1 MVPSSPPSRVALRP
15 PSAAELSPQ
24 APRFLPWLAAI
35 ALFMENL
42 DTTIINTAIPT
53 MSTSLDVAPLRL
65 KSVLTSYTLS
75 LAVFIPIS
83 GWLAD
88 RFGTRKVFGMA
99 ILLFLLGSLFC
110 GLSTTIPFLVASRI
124 LQGAGG
130 AMMTPV
136 GRLAL
141 VRSFP
146 RSQMI
151 ATLNF
156 VLLPALIGPLL
167 GPFLGGLIVHWFHWR
182 VIFFINI
189 PFALLGLALV
199 PKQMPDFRA
208 DAPSPLDAW
217 GFVLFGIGIALLSY
231 VLEVFGEHRL
241 SGAWMGA
248 FLVAAA
254 VFLAAYGVHARRA
267 PAPMLDLGLFRLRS
281 FRVAVIGGFLT
292 RLGVGGTPFLLPL
305 LYQIGMGFPAW
316 QAGLLTMPQAAAAM
330 AMRVVNRPILAAF
343 GHKRVLLANTAILA
357 VTLMAFS
364 RVGPGTPIAWIVAL
378 SFVQGFLSSLQF
390 TSANTLVYANVE
402 DERASRA
409 SSISSTGQQLALS
422 FGVATASL
430 LTAWFLGGTDRGDPG
445 RLVPAI
451 HLAFWALGGFT
462 LLSGALFA
470 TLHPDDGRSISNYR
484 ESSA

>member
-1 MVPSSPPSRVALRP
+1 MTSNSSSSRIALPPP
-15 PSAAELSPQ
+15 AAELSPQ
-24 APRFLPWLAAI
+24 VLRYLPWLVAI

-42 DTTIINTAIPT
+42 DATIINTAVPT
-53 MSTSLDVAPLRL
+53 MAASLAVAPLRL

-88 RFGTRKVFGMA
+88 RYGTRKVFGAA

-110 GLSTTIPFLVASRI
+110 GLSTSIPLLVASRI

-146 RSQMI
+146 RSEMI

-199 PKQMPDFRA
+199 PRQMPDFRA
-208 DAPSPLDAW
+208 DPAPPLDAW
-217 GFVLFGIGIALLSY
+217 GFLLFGTGTALLSY

-241 SGAWMGA
+241 SGASMAA
-248 FLVAAA
+248 FLAASA
-254 VFLAAYGVHARRA
+254 VFLAAYGIHGRRV
-267 PAPMLDLGLFRLRS
+267 PAPMLDLGLFRLRT

-330 AMRVVNRPILAAF
+330 AMRIVNRPVLAAF
-343 GHKRVLLANTAILA
+343 GHKRVLLVNSVLLSMTLA
-357 VTLMAFS
+357 AFT
-364 RVGPGTPIAWIVAL
+364 RVGPGTPIAWIVVL
-378 SFVQGFLSSLQF
+378 SLVQGFLSSLQF
-390 TSANTLVYANVE
+390 TSSNTLVYDNVE
-402 DERASRA
+402 DERTSRA
-409 SSISSTGQQLALS
+409 SSISSTAQQLALS
-422 FGVATASL
+422 FGVAAASL
-430 LTAWFLGGTDRGDPG
+430 LTAWFLGGAHRDDPG

-451 HLAFWALGGFT
+451 HGAFWILGGVT
-462 LLSGALFA
+462 LVAGALFA
-470 TLHPDDGRSISNYR
+470 LLQPEDGKSISNYR
-484 ESSA
+484 HSTV

>member
-1 MVPSSPPSRVALRP
+1 MSPTTIARRPSPPAAA
-15 PSAAELSPQ
+15 PSAF
-24 APRFLPWLAAI
+24 RYLPWLAAI

-42 DTTIINTAIPT
+42 DATIINTAVPT
-53 MSTSLDVAPLRL
+53 MSASLGVAPLRL

-88 RFGTRKVFGMA
+88 RFGTRKVFGAA

-110 GLSTTIPFLVASRI
+110 GLSTTIPVLVASRI

-199 PKQMPDFRA
+199 PKQMPDYR
-208 DAPSPLDAW
+208 DEHAPPLDAW
-217 GFVLFGIGIALLSY
+217 GFVLFGTGTALLSY

-241 SGAWMGA
+241 SGVSMAA
-248 FLVAAA
+248 FLAASA
-254 VFLAAYGVHARRA
+254 FFLTAYGVHSRRV
-267 PAPMLDLGLFRLRS
+267 PAPLLDLGLFHSRS
-281 FRVAVIGGFLT
+281 FRVAVIGGFVT
-292 RLGVGGTPFLLPL
+292 RLSVGGMPFLLPL
-305 LYQIGMGFPAW
+305 LYQIGMGYPAW

-330 AMRVVNRPILAAF
+330 TMRTVNRPVLAAF
-343 GHKRVLLANTAILA
+343 GHKRVLLANTALLGL
-357 VTLMAFS
+357 TLMAFTQ
-364 RVGPGTPIAWIVAL
+364 VGPGTSVTWIVGL
-378 SFVQGFLSSLQF
+378 SFVLGFLSSLQF
-390 TSANTLVYANVE
+390 TSTNTLVYANVE
-402 DERASRA
+402 DERASWA
-409 SSISSTGQQLALS
+409 SSISSTAQQLALS
-422 FGVATASL
+422 FGVAIASL
-430 LTAWFLGGTDRGDPG
+430 LTAAYLGGAERSDPG
-445 RLVPAI
+445 HLLPAI
-451 HLAFWALGGFT
+451 HATFWTLGGFT
-462 LLSGALFA
+462 LLSAALFA
-470 TLHPDDGRSISNYR
+470 PLHADDGQSISSYR
-484 ESSA
+484 EPAA

>member
-1 MVPSSPPSRVALRP
+1 MSPTSIVRRP
-15 PSAAELSPQ
+15 RPTAAELSPRP
-24 APRFLPWLAAI
+24 PRYLPWLAAI

-42 DTTIINTAIPT
+42 DTTIINTAVPT
-53 MSTSLDVAPLRL
+53 MAANLEVAPLRL

-88 RFGTRKVFGMA
+88 RFGTRKVFGTA

-110 GLSTTIPFLVASRI
+110 GLSTSIPFLVASRI

-146 RSQMI
+146 RSEMI
-151 ATLNF
+151 AALNF
-156 VLLPALIGPLL
+156 VLLPALLGPLL

-199 PKQMPDFRA
+199 PKQMPDYRA
-208 DAPSPLDAW
+208 DPAPPLDAW
-217 GFVLFGIGIALLSY
+217 GFVLFGSGTALLSY

-241 SGAWMGA
+241 SGPSMGA
-248 FLVAAA
+248 FLAASA
-254 VFLAAYGVHARRA
+254 VFLAAYGFHARRA
-267 PAPMLDLGLFRLRS
+267 AAPMLDLGLFRLRS
-281 FRVAVIGGFLT
+281 FRVSVIGGFLT

-316 QAGLLTMPQAAAAM
+316 KAGLLTMPQAAAAM
-330 AMRVVNRPILAAF
+330 AMRMVNRPILAAF
-343 GHKRVLLANTAILA
+343 GHRRVLLANTALLG
-357 VTLMAFS
+357 VTLIAFT

-378 SFVQGFLSSLQF
+378 SFAQGFLSSLQF
-390 TSANTLVYANVE
+390 TSANTLVYANIE
-402 DERASRA
+402 DARASRA
-409 SSISSTGQQLALS
+409 GSISSTAQQLALS

-430 LTAWFLGGTDRGDPG
+430 LTARFLGGADRGDAD

-451 HLAFWALGGFT
+451 HGAFWTLGVFT

-470 TLHPDDGRSISNYR
+470 TLRPDDGKSISNYR
-484 ESSA
+484 ESSG